1 MGNPA
6 VDTEREPMDAPAQLS
21 PPGLNRVSLEGAEF
35 SLTRLSSDRYDLPPG
50 QTLASS
56 DSYSVIVQLT
66 DFVDHRLHR
75 NGKLVHVGGHSAGAL
90 AITDMQDAW
99 RCDHRSPF
107 DNVRFSLPKAALR
120 AFVEEEG
127 GRRFEGLANPAG
139 ARDEVALQIAM
150 AMTPA
155 LAQPATASR
164 LFVDQM
170 HYALMAHLLHAYG
183 ATQERRHLG
192 GLSAWQKTRAMDFM
206 AAHSRRDVSI
216 AEVAA
221 ECRLSRG
228 YFIKAF
234 RAATGLT
241 PHRWLVE
248 HRVSEAKA
256 LLLTDLPIAEIANVC
271 GFADQSHLTR
281 VFTQVV
287 GMTPGV
293 WRRQCRH

>member
-1 MGNPA
+1 MGPEGRSA
-6 VDTEREPMDAPAQLS
+6 DAFAEAAAS
-21 PPGLNRVSLEGAEF
+21 GVNRVTLSGAEF
-35 SLTRLSSDRYDLPPG
+35 SLTRLSSDRYDLPTGP
-50 QTLASS
+50 TLPSS
-56 DSYSVIVQLT
+56 DSYSVIVQLA

-75 NGKLVHVGGHSAGAL
+75 NGKLVHVGGHPTGAL
-90 AITDMQDAW
+90 AITDMQEAW

-107 DNVRFSLPKAALR
+107 DNVRFSLPKAALK

-139 ARDEVALQIAM
+139 ARDEVVFQIAM

-155 LAQPATASR
+155 LAQPATASQ
-164 LFVDQM
+164 LFIDQM
-170 HYALMAHLLHAYG
+170 HYALVAHLLHAYG

-192 GLSAWQKTRAMDFM
+192 GLSTWQKTRAMEFM
-206 AAHSRRDVSI
+206 AAHSRRDVSV

-256 LLLTDLPIAEIANVC
+256 LLLTDLPIAEIASVC